1 MITFWK
7 VGPAIAAGNTLII
20 KTPELAPLY
29 GQKLAQLI
37 VEAGFP
43 PGVIDI
49 LCGVGSVAGQALA
62 DHADVRKISFTGS
75 EGVARGVLASAARSN
90 LKRVSLELGGK
101 GPAIIFNDADFENA
115 LLWAGAGITVHNGQI
130 CVAGSRIYVQEEIYG
145 RFVAEFSKRT
155 KDAVAGDPLLVETVK
170 GPVIS
175 EAQKKRILGF
185 ITKAKEEGTKLL
197 HGGGEDESPSR
208 GHYVPN
214 TAFVEVPHDAAIMR
228 QEVFG
233 PVASIARFKTE
244 EEVIALA
251 NGTDY
256 GLAASIF
263 TNDMARAVRV
273 SEQVEVGTVTVNTWG
288 SVHAN
293 TPFGGIKQSGFGR
306 EMGQDALNDWT
317 QVKTVKLSV
326 PKV

>member
-7 VGPAIAAGNTLII
+7 LGPAIAAGNTLVI

-37 VEAGFP
+37 AEAGFP
-43 PGVIDI
+43 PGVINI

-75 EGVARGVLASAARSN
+75 EGVGRGILASAARSN

-101 GPAIIFNDADFENA
+101 GPAIIFKDADFENA

-130 CVAGSRIYVQEEIYG
+130 CVAGSRIYVQEEIYDK
-145 RFVAEFSKRT
+145 FIAEFSKRT
-155 KDAVAGDPLLVETVK
+155 KDAVAGDPLLAETVK

-175 EAQKKRILGF
+175 EAQKNRILGF

-197 HGGGEDESPSR
+197 HGSDEKLSAK

-214 TAFVEVPHDAAIMR
+214 TAFVDVSPDATIIK

-233 PVASIARFKTE
+233 PVASIAKFKTE

-263 TNDMARAVRV
+263 TNDIARAVRV
-273 SEQVEVGTVTVNTWG
+273 SEQVEVGIVTINTWG
-288 SVHAN
+288 SIHAN

-317 QVKTVKLSV
+317 QVKCVKLSV
-326 PKV
+326 PKL